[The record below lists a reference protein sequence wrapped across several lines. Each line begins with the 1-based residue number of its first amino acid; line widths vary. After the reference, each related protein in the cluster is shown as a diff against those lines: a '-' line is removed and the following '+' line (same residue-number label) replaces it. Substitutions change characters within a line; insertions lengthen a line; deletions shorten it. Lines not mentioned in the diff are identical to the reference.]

1 MSGQA
6 DLHSQLV
13 HRLCS
18 LSPIAQQASRT
29 VTGCTSLPERAA
41 LYQTEMQKKDT
52 LPLAPIASSDPLKVI
67 RSAPLVKIP
76 LNKIAIRNDVP
87 DDPIFDSRYT
97 AFLQG
102 RTNVHYTRASL
113 SRIRRGFWQPCASGF
128 NLIEE
133 NIERRNINY
142 VKSIILS
149 GNRLSLFVY
158 ENPNKTDNYQY
169 VCSDDLPVH
178 AAYEELGI
186 TVVPIVLMGKPK
198 NLEESAF
205 TVRSI
210 QIGNNE
216 VTASVEGT
224 TPVLRDSFPNILQS
238 PHLKLSDALLR
249 LSNEIERTKI
259 DLRLFHKNSDDTI
272 HYHHSL
278 YSVLVRAKEQIDS
291 IRIISE
297 NGNLMVAASL
307 LRPLHELA
315 LVFYIDWLMP
325 THIYKYLQLTSLM
338 SQNEWE
344 KRCEAERKRLTLNG
358 TSKNNAAR
366 IKSSNINLFRLC
378 STVSEKARI
387 FPYGDEY
394 HKGIYSFL
402 SDMIHHDFSM
412 TARYLDTMEHGD
424 NSVFIGDV
432 SKTIQHIA
440 HGTISLIISRIRSDI
455 GTVQSSEDN

>member
-1 MSGQA
+1 M
-6 DLHSQLV
+6 
-13 HRLCS
+13 
-18 LSPIAQQASRT
+18 P
-29 VTGCTSLPERAA
+29 
-41 LYQTEMQKKDT
+41 KNDT

-67 RSAPLVKIP
+67 RSTPLVEIP
-76 LNKIAIRNDVP
+76 LNKITIRDDIP
-87 DDPIFDSRYT
+87 DDPIFDSMYI
-97 AFLQG
+97 AFLRG
-102 RTNVHYTRASL
+102 KTNVHYTRVSI
-113 SRIRRGFWQPCASGF
+113 SKIRRGFWQPCASGF

-133 NIERRNINY
+133 NIERKNINY
-142 VKSIILS
+142 IKSLISS
-149 GNRLSLFVY
+149 GNRLSLFIY
-158 ENPNKTDNYQY
+158 ENQNKTDNYQY
-169 VCSDDLPVH
+169 ICSDDLPVH

-186 TVVPIVLMGKPK
+186 TVVPVVLMGKPK

-210 QIGNNE
+210 PVGNGE
-216 VTASVEGT
+216 VTASVEGA
-224 TPVLRDSFPNILQS
+224 TPVLRDSFQNILQS
-238 PHLKLSDALLR
+238 PNLPLSDALLG
-249 LSNEIERTKI
+249 LSKEIERTKI
-259 DLRLFHKNSDDTI
+259 DLRLFHKNSSDAI

-325 THIYKYLQLTSLM
+325 SHIYKYLQLTSLM
-338 SQNEWE
+338 SLNEWE
-344 KRCEAERKRLTLNG
+344 KRCEAERKGLISSG
-358 TSKNNAAR
+358 TSKNSAAR
-366 IKSSNINLFRLC
+366 IKSANVNMFRLC

-387 FPYGDEY
+387 FPYGNEY

-424 NSVFIGDV
+424 NSVFIGNV

-455 GTVQSSEDN
+455 GIAQSSKNN